1 MNDTIRAL
9 RLLLLKKLCG
19 KERVLMALLE
29 WVNGSSPSELERL
42 GVTRHQLRGLRER
55 LSQLMGGYRAAETII
70 RLYTPLILSL
80 KLKPI
85 AIEKPGG
92 LCRCLICGAEV
103 NTFPEDHLLKSH
115 RDTVTHFLRI
125 VIRERRLRGQMCAPP
140 QTEHMI
146 GGGDIYGQAEENLL
160 ENSGR

>member
-1 MNDTIRAL
+1 MNDATKAL

-29 WVNGSSPSELERL
+29 WVNGSPPSELERL
-42 GVTRHQLRGLRER
+42 GVTRHQIRGLRER
-55 LSQLMGGYRAAETII
+55 LSQLVGGYRAAETII

-80 KLKPI
+80 ELKPI

-115 RDTVTHFLRI
+115 RDVVTHFLRI
-125 VIRERRLRGQMCAPP
+125 VIRERRLRGRMCAPFEA
-140 QTEHMI
+140 EHMI
-146 GGGDIYGQAEENLL
+146 SGGDIHGQAEKNLF
-160 ENSGR
+160 ESSSR